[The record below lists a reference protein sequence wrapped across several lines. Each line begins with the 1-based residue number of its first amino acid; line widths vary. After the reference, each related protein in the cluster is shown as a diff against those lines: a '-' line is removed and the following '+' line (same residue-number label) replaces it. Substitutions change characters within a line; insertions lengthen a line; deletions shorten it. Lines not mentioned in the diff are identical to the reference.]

1 MGSVDRDGD
10 RAFKANFTADGAA
23 KLKES
28 VKEKLKE
35 FMGEYTDDTLVEY
48 VIVLLRNGRKK
59 DEARNELNVF
69 LGDDSDS
76 FVSWLWD
83 HLELH
88 LGSYVQPKELL
99 NEASKKKLTS
109 EVQSEELERGK
120 SDKLSR
126 SRHNKDWKGLV
137 RGEAEPPPIRSCVV
151 DTTHVE
157 DKSQSRIHRGER
169 SLSPKSPV
177 QKKRGRADEPQWTK
191 RDAGSQM
198 NIAAP
203 RRLLQF
209 AVRDAVATSRPSS
222 LGSSVEPS
230 LKRLRSVVSTSIG
243 ETSLVER
250 PQRIQSASKVAN
262 PMAPVLKAVADAA
275 KDVIK
280 YRSSRSV
287 FDRLGRGMD
296 PSDDNNPPE
305 DNYQNQEHD
314 QSLFL
319 RTSDYI
325 GQSNETMVERET
337 GFPYDSTSDN
347 EGFDDVNVMGHRV
360 TGASRDRGNDS
371 LMLQYSVAKNA
382 EDGLRLKC
390 NREQEQISGAPNT
403 SHKIVNI
410 SVNVNTWKPPHY
422 HEPREVK
429 EIDGYNTMDS
439 KIGAP
444 RTGLRLVKENA
455 STLKTSNGNVNAA
468 PDVQKE
474 SNKAQFSSGL
484 SASGRPSEDADSR
497 TIFIS
502 NVHFAATKDGLSRHF
517 NKFGEVLKVVILT
530 DAATGQPKGAAYV
543 EFMRKEAAESALS
556 LDGTSYLSRILKVV
570 KKSAA
575 PQEPS
580 LTMTWPRVVRG
591 SPFPAA
597 RFSRLPFAR
606 GIPGAF
612 RARPPAKLGARSLQ
626 WKRDAGGQS
635 DNGTSSSGNTS
646 QPASRGLTYVRTE
659 SKPQSNLGT
668 TT

>member
-76 FVSWLWD
+76 FISWLWD

-88 LGSYVQPKELL
+88 LDSYVQPKELQ
-99 NEASKKKLTS
+99 NEAPKKKLVS
-109 EVQSEELERGK
+109 EFQSEELERGK

-157 DKSQSRIHRGER
+157 DKAESRLHRGQR

-191 RDAGSQM
+191 RDAVSQM

-209 AVRDAVATSRPSS
+209 AVRDAVATSRSS
-222 LGSSVEPS
+222 NLGSSVEPS
-230 LKRLRSVVSTSIG
+230 LKRLRSVVSTSTG
-243 ETSLVER
+243 DTSLVER
-250 PQRIQSASKVAN
+250 PRRIQSVSRVAN

-275 KDVIK
+275 EDVIK
-280 YRSSRSV
+280 YKPSRSV

-296 PSDDNNPPE
+296 ASDDNNPPE
-305 DNYQNQEHD
+305 DNYQHQERD

-319 RTSDYI
+319 QSSDYI
-325 GQSNETMVERET
+325 GQSNETMVEHET
-337 GFPYDSTSDN
+337 GFPYDSISDN
-347 EGFDDVNVMGHRV
+347 EGFGDVNVMDHRV
-360 TGASRDRGNDS
+360 TGASRNRVNDS

-382 EDGLRLKC
+382 EDDLHLKC
-390 NREQEQISGAPNT
+390 NREQEQISGAPKT

-422 HEPREVK
+422 HDPREVK
-429 EIDGYNTMDS
+429 EINDHNTLDS
-439 KIGAP
+439 ETRAP

-455 STLKTSNGNVNAA
+455 STLKTSNGNANTA

-474 SNKAQFSSGL
+474 SNKAQLSSGL

-497 TIFIS
+497 TIFVS

-517 NKFGEVLKVVILT
+517 NKCGEVLKVVIVT

-556 LDGTSYLSRILKVV
+556 LDGTSYLSRVLKVF

-575 PQEPS
+575 PQESS
-580 LTMTWPRVVRG
+580 LTMTYPRVARG
-591 SPFPAA
+591 STFPAA
-597 RFSRLPFAR
+597 RFPRLPFAR
-606 GIPGAF
+606 GVPGAF
-612 RARPPAKLGARSLQ
+612 RAWPTTKLGARSLQ

-635 DNGTSSSGNTS
+635 DNGTSSSAGTTS
-646 QPASRGLTYVRTE
+646 APVSRGFTYVRTE
-659 SKPQSNLGT
+659 PKPET
-668 TT
+668 K